1 MEKDSIITL
10 DDNTEY
16 ALLDET
22 TLNNKKYFFAVLLD
36 SKSGNPTTKYE
47 IFEEE
52 IDGNDT
58 YMNTLEES
66 DFKQAVLVEFT
77 NNYMKN
83 VEEKIEEN

>member
-1 MEKDSIITL
+1 MEKDTIITL

-22 TLNNKKYFFAVLLD
+22 KLDGKKYFFAVLID
-36 SKSGNPTTKYE
+36 KDNGNPTTTYE
-47 IFEEE
+47 VFEEE
-52 IDGNDT
+52 IDGDDV

-77 NNYMKN
+77 NNYMKS
-83 VEEKIEEN
+83 IEESE